1 MHSIE
6 TYLENIENRL
16 NEEEG
21 LRLHEEWTNWKTHKN
36 TGDPFHSAG

>member
-21 LRLHEEWTNWKTHKN
+21 LWLREEWTNWKTHKN
-36 TGDPFHSAG
+36 TGGPFHSAG